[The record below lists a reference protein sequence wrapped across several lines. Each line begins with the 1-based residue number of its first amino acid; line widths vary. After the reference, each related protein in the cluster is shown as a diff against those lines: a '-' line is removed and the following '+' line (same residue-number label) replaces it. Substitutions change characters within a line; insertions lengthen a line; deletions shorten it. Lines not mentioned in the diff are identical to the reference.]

1 MASITF
7 FIFLFCLFATYGVF
21 LILTR
26 RTEEQRAE
34 MTQRFA
40 DALSYSG
47 MTSDGQV
54 RLGREEL
61 MSEIPFIDRW
71 LTQLQLAT
79 KLKQMIE
86 QADLQL
92 TVMRLFMFSA
102 IAGLMGTLA
111 VSMLTPL
118 FLIALGAGLVA
129 AAIPFLHVLY
139 KRKQRFNKFL
149 EDLPEALDLMA
160 RSLASGHA
168 FAETLSIV
176 ADEMV
181 DPISTEFRQTY
192 EENRLGLPF
201 KIALDNLAERVPL
214 MDLRLCMTAIAI
226 QRETGGNLA
235 EILEKVAMTIRERFR
250 ILEDLRTLTTQ
261 SRISAWVLCGVP
273 MFIALATTFVNPDYM
288 SVLWKDPRGHKLA
301 AAAIIMQI
309 LGMLVVRKIL
319 NIKI

>member
-181 DPISTEFRQTY
+181 D
-192 EENRLGLPF
+192 
-201 KIALDNLAERVPL
+201 
-214 MDLRLCMTAIAI
+214 
-226 QRETGGNLA
+226 
-235 EILEKVAMTIRERFR
+235 RFR
-250 ILEDLRTLTTQ
+250 PSFARPMKRTVWGCRSRSRSTTWL
-261 SRISAWVLCGVP
+261 SESSDGFAIVHDGHRNPAKP
-273 MFIALATTFVNPDYM
+273 AATWRRF
-288 SVLWKDPRGHKLA
+288 W
-301 AAAIIMQI
+301 
-309 LGMLVVRKIL
+309 RKSP
-319 NIKI
+319 